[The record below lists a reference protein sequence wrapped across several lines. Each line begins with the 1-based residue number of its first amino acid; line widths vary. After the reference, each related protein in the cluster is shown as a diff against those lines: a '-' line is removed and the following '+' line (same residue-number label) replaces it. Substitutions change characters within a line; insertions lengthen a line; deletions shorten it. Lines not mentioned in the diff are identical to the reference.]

1 MQLMTYSAEME
12 ILAAKWVEKCVFRH
26 PDPRVDR
33 EYSGVGQ
40 NLAVFGGAKPA
51 DLYESSVSG
60 WNREK
65 ANYVYSTN
73 QCSGVCGH
81 YTQVVWAKSNA
92 VGCAWKSCPGIM
104 SGYAEGYLVACQYKP
119 QGNMNRMRPYVSG
132 PSCSQCAKTDYC
144 VKNQCSK
151 YKDSGFRN
159 NLAISSFCIFVIAR
173 LLN

>member
-1 MQLMTYSAEME
+1 ME

-40 NLAVFGGAKPA
+40 NLAVLGGAKPA

-65 ANYVYSTN
+65 AKYVYSTN

-81 YTQVVWAKSNA
+81 YTQVCMCVVWAKSNA

-119 QGNMNRMRPYVSG
+119 QGNVNRMRPYVSG
-132 PSCSQCAKTDYC
+132 PSCSQCEKANYC

-151 YKDSGFRN
+151 YKDSGLRN
-159 NLAISSFCIFVIAR
+159 NLAISSFCIFLIAR
-173 LLN
+173 ILN